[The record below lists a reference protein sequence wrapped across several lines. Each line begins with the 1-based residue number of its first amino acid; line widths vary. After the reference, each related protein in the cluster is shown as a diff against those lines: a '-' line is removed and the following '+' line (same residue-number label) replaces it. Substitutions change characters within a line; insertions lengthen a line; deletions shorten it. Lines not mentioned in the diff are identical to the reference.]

1 METSKQEEYYQ
12 IALEWANNYLSTTS
26 TTLDFNS
33 FDGHIIHDT
42 HHTIKVWVYRLEH
55 ARNREKHAAFIR
67 IKKFKDFI
75 TIENGNT

>member
-12 IALEWANNYLSTTS
+12 IALDWANNYLSTTS
-26 TTLDFNS
+26 TTLDFKS

-42 HHTIKVWVYRLEH
+42 HNTIKVWVYRLEH
-55 ARNREKHAAFIR
+55 SRNREKHAAFIR

-75 TIENGNT
+75 TIENGN

>member
-1 METSKQEEYYQ
+1 
-12 IALEWANNYLSTTS
+12 
-26 TTLDFNS
+26 LDFKS

-75 TIENGNT
+75 TIENGN

>member
-1 METSKQEEYYQ
+1 MEASKQEEYYKM
-12 IALEWANNYLSTTS
+12 ALDWANNYLSTTCS
-26 TTLDFNS
+26 TIDYKT

-42 HHTIKVWVYRLEH
+42 HYTIKVWVYRLEH

-75 TIENGNT
+75 TIDNGN